1 MSISFDELF
10 AIRLMLQDDFLDE
23 NKIIR
28 ELNAQ
33 LLFSGMSAELIPSY
47 LKDFYAFFGIDI
59 SIDVINEAIKP
70 NSTNLINS
78 FFSTFNINQ
87 IPLSEEEEDDDSSLS
102 SDENDTEPIPIN
114 PGQTLTLESLFSHI
128 LGGSTQNIQI
138 SSHNNVISAL
148 INLGTQSNQSDVV
161 ATLDETETDKLKRY
175 KPETKLEE
183 KCTICLSEQDTDS
196 EVCQLPCN
204 HTFHSECID
213 HYLKEYNYKCPVCR
227 KEVGKAK
234 YNI

>member
-10 AIRLMLQDDFLDE
+10 AMRLMLQDDFLDE
-23 NKIIR
+23 SLIIR
-28 ELNAQ
+28 ELNSQ
-33 LLFSGMSAELIPSY
+33 LIFSGMPPLTIPTY
-47 LKDFYAFFGIDI
+47 LKDFYSSFGIEI
-59 SIDVINEAIKP
+59 SIDTINEAIKP
-70 NSTNLINS
+70 NPTDLINS
-78 FFSTFNINQ
+78 FFSTINFNEQTI
-87 IPLSEEEEDDDSSLS
+87 EDDES
-102 SDENDTEPIPIN
+102 SDENNDEETESIPLN

-128 LGGSTQNIQI
+128 IGGVSQNIQI

-183 KCTICLSEQDTDS
+183 KCVICLLEQDVDN
-196 EVCQLPCN
+196 EVCELPCN

-213 HYLKEYNYKCPVCR
+213 QYLKEYNYKCPVCR